1 MKEFSIIQRYQLEI
15 YTINLPWCGGFY
27 KSLICIVKSTL
38 RKVLGKSRLNYEE
51 LSTIITEV
59 EGIINTRPLT
69 YLHDDDDIKGSLQR
83 MIF

>member
-15 YTINLPWCGGFY
+15 YTTNLPWCGRFY
-27 KSLICIVKSTL
+27 KSLTCIVKSTL
-38 RKVLGKSRLNYEE
+38 RKVLGKSRLSYEE

-69 YLHDDDDIKGSLQR
+69 YLHDDDDIKGSLQT

>member
-1 MKEFSIIQRYQLEI
+1 M
-15 YTINLPWCGGFY
+15 
-27 KSLICIVKSTL
+27 
-38 RKVLGKSRLNYEE
+38 LGKSRLNYEE

-69 YLHDDDDIKGSLQR
+69 YLHDDDDIKGSLQT